1 MSQTNEKNDEYN
13 QKILEL
19 NNKIENIH
27 NLLIEINDKNDK
39 IIQSTS
45 NMDLHIGFVEK
56 TYESIKKPFH
66 YLMDKVSYLTFL
78 PFSNK
83 TENNKPINLNEIKQL
98 ED

>member
-45 NMDLHIGFVEK
+45 NMDLHIKLV
-56 TYESIKKPFH
+56 I
-66 YLMDKVSYLTFL
+66 
-78 PFSNK
+78 
-83 TENNKPINLNEIKQL
+83 
-98 ED
+98 